1 MKLLGVLTKSSCF
14 ALGIILS
21 WLVSAQTSGAQQRA
35 ASNAASLVVLKN
47 MNVLSGIARADFE
60 KTIVEQPNGSRI
72 VLPTDQVALIC
83 DTYEEIFDFFS
94 SQLESEDYAGFE
106 RLCRWCI
113 RYQQFEAAQRLIDR
127 WQFSRVSPQVL
138 ESLHTQLVTSRAA
151 YERLQKSAALE
162 TSSASPS
169 TNVAVATATTDAPSR
184 NKTTVREVLPDAM
197 VQLAGFSSEPS
208 TALTSGAEATI
219 PGWELD
225 AKLKNMPELGL
236 AGFKR
241 VVEPILAKN
250 CATVGCHHRTS
261 DVYPI
266 LSVASGVTIPKR
278 MSQQNIYQALRYL
291 DPDQPDT
298 SPLLTFAITAHGR
311 QAKSAIDLESREH
324 QILAEWVHLMAEPAR
339 RAEIP
344 RIMVTAARAE
354 VAAAP
359 ASVISSSAM
368 EQATIKLASQAA
380 SEPPPTIPNLTSQ
393 RRVGAVEDP
402 FDPQIFNREFSKKK
416 AATVR
421 TENTSGSGDQ

>member
-1 MKLLGVLTKSSCF
+1 MKLLGVFTKSYCF
-14 ALGIILS
+14 VLGILLS
-21 WLVSAQTSGAQQRA
+21 WFVAAQNTTTPQRGAYT
-35 ASNAASLVVLKN
+35 AASLIVLKN
-47 MNVLSGIARADFE
+47 MNVLSGVARADFE

-72 VLPTDQVALIC
+72 ILPTDQVALIC
-83 DTYEEIFDFFS
+83 DTYQEIFDFFS
-94 SQLESEDYAGFE
+94 SQLEPEDYAGVE

-127 WQFSRVSPQVL
+127 WQFSRMNPQVL

-151 YERLQKSAALE
+151 YERSQKSAALE
-162 TSSASPS
+162 TSNAASS
-169 TNVAVATATTDAPSR
+169 TSVAATTTTPDAASR
-184 NKTTVREVLPDAM
+184 IETTTREVLPDAM

-208 TALTSGAEATI
+208 PVLTNGAEATI

-266 LSVASGVTIPKR
+266 LTVASGVTIPKR

-291 DPDQPDT
+291 DPDQPDA
-298 SPLLTFAITAHGR
+298 SPLLKFAITAHGR
-311 QAKSAIDLESREH
+311 QAKPAIDLESREH
-324 QILAEWVHLMAEPAR
+324 QILAEWVNLMAEPAK

-344 RIMVTAARAE
+344 RIMVTAARAD
-354 VAAAP
+354 VAAAA
-359 ASVISSSAM
+359 ASAISSSA
-368 EQATIKLASQAA
+368 EEDVPTKPAPHTA
-380 SEPPPTIPNLTSQ
+380 SEPPPNIPNLTSQ
-393 RRVGAVEDP
+393 RKGGAVEDP
-402 FDPQIFNREFSKKK
+402 FDPQIFNREFSKKR
-416 AATVR
+416 ATAER
-421 TENTSGSGDQ
+421 SENELGSRDQ